1 MHDMK
6 QHLHFLYKTYNVGRV
21 KKLKKKEVQ
30 KNDHFEKRVKI
41 LNFWFLQVV
50 SKPQTLPDL

>member
-41 LNFWFLQVV
+41 LNFWFLQVNP
-50 SKPQTLPDL
+50 KP